1 MIETKKLTDSTLKRI
16 TKSNNN
22 YEDVHITDV
31 PSNVISDGTSIT
43 DQVLANINYKD
54 DNSLEFSKLSTNTL
68 PTPPSGKCIIY
79 STSNGKLYCA
89 INGYNPFEI
98 SAVTASDII
107 KKKGTTYVNNGALEY
122 FNLNNE
128 MKLFSNSTKLGATP
142 TRASETN
149 VITDAAYFDITS
161 EEIKA
166 IINGNTKLRINS
178 NIFNIQQNNS
188 EIGIDLSGDICV
200 SHNNDSKLDLKN
212 ERFVLTGKQTELG
225 IDSTKTELK
234 CYTNLT
240 KSTYGNSNFRLEFDS
255 SINVKKLS
263 NNSSIISINSNGE
276 ISIGTET
283 LEKYIRRIASE
294 EYRRNKTLKLV
305 SNERTTCIAAYV
317 LTDENYVFYIS
328 DTYNSDVIVSF
339 EINGLDIANTENNP
353 IYIAKTNSYY
363 YLHQEAATYIDGD
376 DTDYLYVY
384 KKVGNTSTPVYF
396 REVYEEC
403 NEN

>member
-16 TKSNNN
+16 TKSNNT

-31 PSNVISDGTSIT
+31 PSNVISEGTSIT

-54 DNSLEFSKLSTNTL
+54 DNSLEFSKLSSNSI
-68 PTPPSGKCIIY
+68 PTPESGKCLIY
-79 STSNGKLYCA
+79 STSDGKLYCA

-122 FNLNNE
+122 FNLNNG

-142 TRASETN
+142 TRASQTN

-161 EEIKA
+161 NEIKA
-166 IINGNTKLRINS
+166 IVNGNQRLSLKEDTCSVSMTNS
-178 NIFNIQQNNS
+178 KV
-188 EIGIDLSGDICV
+188 E
-200 SHNNDSKLDLKN
+200 LKN

-240 KSTYGNSNFRLEFDS
+240 KSTYGNSNFRLEFDN
-255 SINVKKLS
+255 SINVKKLI

-283 LEKYIRRIASE
+283 LESYIRRLASE
-294 EYRRNKTLKLV
+294 EYRRNKTLKLL
-305 SNERTTCIAAYV
+305 SNTRTTCIEERV
-317 LTDENYVFYIS
+317 LYDRNYVFYIS
-328 DTYNSDVIVSF
+328 DTMYSDIVVSF
-339 EINGLDIANTENNP
+339 EINGLNVEATENNP
-353 IYIAKTNSYY
+353 IYIPKTNSYY
-363 YLHQEAATYIDGD
+363 YLHQVEATYVEGD

-396 REVYEEC
+396 REVYEEL
-403 NEN
+403 